1 MHIHKVCY
9 SINCVNLKKSS
20 LQTAHR
26 YRDSCT
32 LLNELNTGEATMRKF
47 AADRYRFKTKMP
59 KDNILTFSSKT
70 FKRYCNRLRKQHPG
84 IAVLHATHGYP
95 PFWKRENS
103 FESLCKTIIE
113 QQVSL
118 ASAQSV
124 FSRLKACCPTITP
137 EHLLALDAESWR
149 RAGVTRQKTRYLRLL
164 AETVAGE
171 PRFFSRLEA
180 LSDHDARAKLLQVVG
195 IGHWTANVYMLVAL
209 NRRNVYPDH
218 DVALINSI
226 AHEAFGGE
234 TIDNARAAAFIE
246 QFRPLRSIASCYYYH
261 AYILRKKVS
270 YIP

>member
-1 MHIHKVCY
+1 
-9 SINCVNLKKSS
+9 
-20 LQTAHR
+20 
-26 YRDSCT
+26 
-32 LLNELNTGEATMRKF
+32 
-47 AADRYRFKTKMP
+47 MP
-59 KDNILTFSSKT
+59 KDHILSFSSKT
-70 FKRYCNRLRKQHPG
+70 LKRYCNRLRLQHPE
-84 IAVLHATHGYP
+84 IAALHAVYGYP

-124 FSRLKACCPTITP
+124 FARLKASCPAFTP
-137 EHLLALDAESWR
+137 NHLLAMEEENWR
-149 RAGVTRQKTRYLRLL
+149 NAGVTRQKTRYLRLL

-171 PRFFSRLEA
+171 PRFFSRLET
-180 LSDHDARAKLLQVVG
+180 LSDHDARAKLLDVVG

-234 TIDNARAAAFIE
+234 TIDNATAAAFIE
-246 QFRPLRSIASCYYYH
+246 QFRPLRSIACCYYYH